1 MPLALVTGGAA
12 GLGLATAEAALA
24 RGYRVASLDLRP
36 APDRPGLVSLI
47 GDVTDPASIDAALDA
62 LGSVPDLLVNNAG
75 IVRFAPLL
83 DTTPGDFARVI
94 AINLTGAFTVARAVA
109 ARMIPRGSGVIVN
122 ITSIGGIQTSPGT
135 NAYAPAKAGLA
146 ALTELMALEWA
157 PLGLRV
163 NSVAPGMIYGGMSSS
178 VYADEA
184 TRQRRANAVPARRLG
199 TEDDIA
205 EAVMFL
211 ASDAASYVNGHQL
224 VVDGGVTRATMAMIP
239 RG

>member
-24 RGYRVASLDLRP
+24 RGYRVASLDLLP
-36 APDRPGLVSLI
+36 APERPGLVSLI
-47 GDVTDPASIDAALDA
+47 GDVTDPASIDAALAA
-62 LGSVPDLLVNNAG
+62 LDSVPDLLVNNAG

-83 DTTPGDFARVI
+83 DTTTADFARTI

-135 NAYAPAKAGLA
+135 NAYASAKAGLA

-178 VYADEA
+178 VYADEG
-184 TRQRRANAVPARRLG
+184 TRQRRASAVPARRLG
-199 TEDDIA
+199 TEADIA

-211 ASDAASYVNGHQL
+211 ASDGASYVNGHQL